1 MFLSRVSAKP
11 DDAFAYARLVGLTPY
26 DAHQAVWSLFND
38 PSASRDF
45 LFRRETAPAQACLM
59 VLSTRIPQAASSV
72 LRVDTKP
79 FEPKLQVGDRLQF
92 DVRANAVKTTHDGSG
107 SARRVRR
114 DIVEYALDQIKAN
127 GEVPESETVRQM
139 AGQDWLRTQGE
150 RLGFELEHVNVSNH
164 QFHRFKKTR
173 SGSPICFSSLDLQG
187 VLRVTDAAVFVSQ
200 ALRQGIGRSRGFGC
214 GLMLVKR
221 C

>member
-1 MFLSRVSAKP
+1 VFLSRVSAKP

-92 DVRANAVKTTHDGSG
+92 DVRANAVKTTHDGPG
-107 SARRVRR
+107 S
-114 DIVEYALDQIKAN
+114 DQGKRGGTRKRNCATD
-127 GEVPESETVRQM
+127 G
-139 AGQDWLRTQGE
+139 RTG
-150 RLGFELEHVNVSNH
+150 LATH
-164 QFHRFKKTR
+164 
-173 SGSPICFSSLDLQG
+173 
-187 VLRVTDAAVFVSQ
+187 
-200 ALRQGIGRSRGFGC
+200 SRGEARIRTGTRERVQPPISPFQENTQW
-214 GLMLVKR
+214 LADLL
-221 C
+221 